1 MAKWHTNLRRQEHFD
16 KNNLSHNRVHFSL
29 KILQKTSDF
38 HIFME
43 ARWTLNCRKG
53 PETKIFHPG
62 LVNLPSNFR
71 KMAAFNWLPE
81 FRSNAPSSF
90 IYNVYGINS
99 IPVGHVKECG
109 MFIGLLSVLFRSH
122 SQDLFAE

>member
-1 MAKWHTNLRRQEHFD
+1 MAKWHTNLKRQEHFD

-38 HIFME
+38 HIVME
-43 ARWTLNCRKG
+43 ARWTLDCRKG

-62 LVNLPSNFR
+62 HVNLPSNFR
-71 KMAAFNWLPE
+71 KMAAFNWLPD

-90 IYNVYGINS
+90 IYDLYDWEALTYVVS
-99 IPVGHVKECG
+99 VSLR
-109 MFIGLLSVLFRSH
+109 GLSWLRV
-122 SQDLFAE
+122 